1 MNYFDVA
8 NSRLLYVLVGI
19 GLLYISGLV
28 VVFMRKAWRRALEL
42 GIPKKTI
49 LEVVKS
55 SAVFTVIPSISV
67 IIGLFS
73 LSAVLGVPWS
83 WFRLSVVGAVSY
95 ELTAAEMVSDAL
107 GYQSAGAMAAAN
119 NYQVFGAIMFVTSIC
134 ILAGMI
140 TNIFCAKRIQVSM
153 TRYRKSKG
161 AWGAVFNFSFAA
173 ALVAAFIPYIILG
186 GSVGIVVLIVSAC
199 VSAVMFYIVG
209 KYKIQWLGSFIMSAA
224 LIMGM
229 IAAVMATNILG

>member
-55 SAVFTVIPSISV
+55 TAVFTVIPSISV

-107 GYQSAGAMAAAN
+107 GFQSAGAMAAAN

-161 AWGAVFNFSFAA
+161 A
-173 ALVAAFIPYIILG
+173 
-186 GSVGIVVLIVSAC
+186 SVGIVVLIVSAC

>member
-107 GYQSAGAMAAAN
+107 GFQSAGAMAAAN

-161 AWGAVFNFSFAA
+161 A
-173 ALVAAFIPYIILG
+173 LG

>member
-8 NSRLLYVLVGI
+8 NSGMLYLLVGI
-19 GLLYISGLV
+19 GLLYISCLV
-28 VVFMRKAWRRALEL
+28 LVFMRKAWKRALEL
-42 GIPKKTI
+42 GIPRKRI
-49 LEVVKS
+49 MEVVKS
-55 SAVFTVIPSISV
+55 SAVFTVIPSVSV

-95 ELTAAEMVSDAL
+95 ELTAAEMVSDAM
-107 GYQSAGAMAAAN
+107 GFQSAGAMAAAN
-119 NYQVFGAIMFVTSIC
+119 NYEVFGAIMFVTSIC

-161 AWGAVFNFSFAA
+161 AWGAIFNFSFAA

-186 GSVGIVVLIVSAC
+186 GSVGIVVLIVSAGI
-199 VSAVMFYIVG
+199 SAVMFWMVG
-209 KYKIQWLGSFIMSAA
+209 KYKVQWLSSFIMSAA
-224 LIMGM
+224 LVAGM
-229 IAAVMATNILG
+229 IAAVAATNILG

>member
-8 NSRLLYVLVGI
+8 NSRLLYILVGI

-28 VVFMRKAWRRALEL
+28 LVFMRKAWRRALEL
-42 GIPKKTI
+42 GITQKTI

-107 GYQSAGAMAAAN
+107 GFQSAGAMAAAN
-119 NYQVFGAIMFVTSIC
+119 NYEVFGAIMFVTSIC

-140 TNIFCAKRIQVSM
+140 TNIFSGILVTM
-153 TRYRKSKG
+153 T
-161 AWGAVFNFSFAA
+161 
-173 ALVAAFIPYIILG
+173 
-186 GSVGIVVLIVSAC
+186 SA
-199 VSAVMFYIVG
+199 
-209 KYKIQWLGSFIMSAA
+209 
-224 LIMGM
+224 
-229 IAAVMATNILG
+229 

>member
-8 NSRLLYVLVGI
+8 NSRLLY
-19 GLLYISGLV
+19 ISGHWAAV
-28 VVFMRKAWRRALEL
+28 HFRTCAGIYAQSLEAGTGT
-42 GIPKKTI
+42 GITQKTI

-107 GYQSAGAMAAAN
+107 GFQSAGAMAAAN
-119 NYQVFGAIMFVTSIC
+119 NYEVFVGLAFVTSIC
-134 ILAGMI
+134 TFAGMD
-140 TNIFCAKRIQVSM
+140 NNKFLCKKKK
-153 TRYRKSKG
+153 KSR
-161 AWGAVFNFSFAA
+161 
-173 ALVAAFIPYIILG
+173 
-186 GSVGIVVLIVSAC
+186 
-199 VSAVMFYIVG
+199 
-209 KYKIQWLGSFIMSAA
+209 
-224 LIMGM
+224 
-229 IAAVMATNILG
+229 

>member
-1 MNYFDVA
+1 
-8 NSRLLYVLVGI
+8 
-19 GLLYISGLV
+19 
-28 VVFMRKAWRRALEL
+28 
-42 GIPKKTI
+42 
-49 LEVVKS
+49 
-55 SAVFTVIPSISV
+55 
-67 IIGLFS
+67 
-73 LSAVLGVPWS
+73 
-83 WFRLSVVGAVSY
+83 
-95 ELTAAEMVSDAL
+95 
-107 GYQSAGAMAAAN
+107 
-119 NYQVFGAIMFVTSIC
+119 
-134 ILAGMI
+134 MI

>member
-107 GYQSAGAMAAAN
+107 GFQSAGAMAAAN
-119 NYQVFGAIMFVTSIC
+119 NYEVFGAIMFVTSIC

-140 TNIFCAKRIQVSM
+140 TNIFCAK
-153 TRYRKSKG
+153 KSR
-161 AWGAVFNFSFAA
+161 
-173 ALVAAFIPYIILG
+173 
-186 GSVGIVVLIVSAC
+186 
-199 VSAVMFYIVG
+199 
-209 KYKIQWLGSFIMSAA
+209 
-224 LIMGM
+224 
-229 IAAVMATNILG
+229 